1 MFAAIPP
8 LIGLLIRYYLTT
20 EAIKFAT
27 GTQRKDWIKMSLD
40 LSEQIGNPFMAR
52 LSNLA
57 SGRETPAP
65 FDPNI
70 LHPSTGTLGH
80 LPQDL
85 MLELVTAGSGIFGAP
100 GNIAEALGYTF
111 PGEAAKQRQRLE
123 AEVRGGFPFTRKRI
137 KGAPE
142 FVKRKLSTWNRD
154 VKKAYAEVKKQ
165 KNQFGPKGRITVP
178 KKAFPKIVKI
188 VSEVRKGKK
197 QKTKG
202 GKQIAKVIKKIV
214 PETIKKTIRRTYR

>member
-1 MFAAIPP
+1 MFAAAPP

-70 LHPSTGTLGH
+70 LHPSTGTLPQ

-85 MLELVTAGSGIFGAP
+85 MLELVTVGSGIFGAP
-100 GNIAEALGYTF
+100 GNIAESLGYTF
-111 PGEAAKQRQRLE
+111 PGAAAKQRRRFE
-123 AEVRGGFPFTRKRI
+123 AEVKGGFPFTRKRI
-137 KGAPE
+137 KGAPT
-142 FVKRKLSTWNRD
+142 FAKRKLSNWNRQ
-154 VKKAYAEVKKQ
+154 VKKAYKAVKAQ
-165 KNQFGPKGRITVP
+165 KNQFGPKGKINNP
-178 KKAFPKIVKI
+178 KKSFAQVVKMVSKWHSGKRLPK
-188 VSEVRKGKK
+188 SPA
-197 QKTKG
+197 
-202 GKQIAKVIKKIV
+202 GKQISKALKGFKVRSPV
-214 PETIKKTIRRTYR
+214 R

>member
-1 MFAAIPP
+1 MFAAAPP

-70 LHPSTGTLGH
+70 LHPSTGTLPQ

-85 MLELVTAGSGIFGAP
+85 MLELVTVGSGIFGAP
-100 GNIAEALGYTF
+100 GNVAEALGYTF
-111 PGEAAKQRQRLE
+111 PGAAAKQRGRLE
-123 AEVRGGFPFTRKRI
+123 AEVTGGFPFTRKRI
-137 KGAPE
+137 KGAPT
-142 FVKRKLSTWNRD
+142 FAKRKLSTWNKEI
-154 VKKAYAEVKKQ
+154 KKAYKVAKAN
-165 KNQFGPKGRITVP
+165 KNQFGIKGKISVP

-188 VSEVRKGKK
+188 VSAIRKGRK
-197 QKTKG
+197 QKSSA
-202 GKQIAKVIKKIV
+202 GKQIAKALKNKVKQ
-214 PETIKKTIRRTYR
+214 PRRKRRYGII